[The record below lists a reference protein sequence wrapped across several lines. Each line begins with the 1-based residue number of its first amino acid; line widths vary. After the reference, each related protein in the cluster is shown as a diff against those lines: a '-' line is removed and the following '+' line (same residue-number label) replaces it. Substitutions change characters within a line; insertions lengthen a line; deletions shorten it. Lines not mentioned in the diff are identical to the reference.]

1 MNTFFNSNCV
11 INGASVSRII
21 LKSLLTLNSSELLHV
36 SKNTGEG
43 NGNPLQYSCLENP
56 MDGGAWWAAIYGV
69 SQGQTQLK
77 QLSSSSKNTYWLA
90 MELKRVVITLNE
102 GREILVAQS
111 CLIFCDPM
119 EYSPPGYS
127 VNGILQARILKWV
140 AIFFSRGSY

>member
-1 MNTFFNSNCV
+1 M
-11 INGASVSRII
+11 
-21 LKSLLTLNSSELLHV
+21 
-36 SKNTGEG
+36 GEG

-77 QLSSSSKNTYWLA
+77 QLSRSSKNTYWLA

-127 VNGILQARILKWV
+127 VHGILQARILKWV